1 VTVGTAPAPLPAR
14 FARLVKIEHTVFAL
28 PFAYVGAFLA
38 VDGTPSGHD
47 LLWITLAMVGARSLA
62 MALNRLIDAGIDARN
77 PRTAGREIPSG
88 QLSAVQVVVFCL
100 ASLAL
105 FLAAAWELNHI
116 VRWLWPIPVVGFVVY
131 PYLKRFTWL
140 CHFWLG
146 AVDGLAPVGAWVAI
160 TGRLP
165 WQAWMLGLA
174 VALWVGGFDLF
185 YALFDEEVDRRE
197 GLHSIVTRFG
207 VSGAFL
213 GARLAH
219 AATVVCLVAAGLG
232 LSVGALY
239 WVGVAAVAL
248 LLGYEHSLVRPG
260 DLRRLDTAF
269 FTMNGVISV
278 AFAVFVILDA
288 VG

>member
-1 VTVGTAPAPLPAR
+1 VTAALAPLPAR

-38 VDGTPSGHD
+38 VNGTPSGHD

-77 PRTAGREIPSG
+77 PRTAGRELPSG
-88 QLSAVQVVVFCL
+88 QLSVVQVVLFCL

-105 FLAAAWELNHI
+105 FLAAVWQLDPL

-140 CHFWLG
+140 CHLWLG

-165 WQAWMLGLA
+165 WQAWVLGAA
-174 VALWVGGFDLF
+174 VALWVAGFDLF
-185 YALFDEEVDRRE
+185 YALFDEDVDRRE
-197 GLHSIVTRFG
+197 GLHSIVTRFD
-207 VSGAFL
+207 VRGAFV

-219 AATVVCLVAAGLG
+219 AATVACLVAAGLG
-232 LSVGALY
+232 LPVGGLY
-239 WVGVAAVAL
+239 WIGVAAAGIL
-248 LLGYEHSLVRPG
+248 LAYEHALVRPG

-278 AFAVFVILDA
+278 VFAAFVIADA
-288 VG
+288 AL